1 MTRQMSWVL
10 CAAVAVMISACGGSG
25 THEPAPAATSAPAQK
40 VGDGPFKPPP
50 IVVNSSLPEVKLD
63 GATGSM
69 PLSSAA
75 SYGWSAFIALHW
87 PASTAANTRGVAN
100 TGASFGQTGTPV
112 WITMRSKVEV
122 YPGNGSAAVAPHGV
136 TLDAQGQP
144 TNGPDYGYGDP
155 QQYSYASGLLQPCTG
170 QAPVSS
176 PALIVLDETTQ
187 INNNQTF
194 AGAAPATD
202 PSGYN
207 TKPQL
212 IRYSVKMN
220 QPFYARAIA
229 GQYWYAGTPL
239 STAEGNY
246 ATALF
251 SGKQQDPVQPFVN
264 FAPPPS
270 DPPPPNAP
278 NLAGIE
284 IKSAWR
290 PLTAKE
296 TGSGHFITATVRY
309 YEQPGD
315 GSTSCYREATWG
327 LVGMHVISFADAA
340 PWVIWT
346 SFEQADNILT
356 ADGKPTEDENGN
368 LLIPAPSPTTPVLT
382 SNPDVSN
389 PTVTATGAF
398 CANPGSQL
406 YFAENPT
413 YKTMPAGGNIC
424 VNGRWTQPEPIFLN
438 ANVEAHNA
446 IKQYL
451 YEHGQGSSPL
461 MYYKLVAAQGVPV
474 DFAGYNGGTF
484 STKTSYYSANA
495 VIETDYSLGNFT
507 GILLAGVPANVLGGK
522 PFVNTRLL
530 PFQSNRLDFSNMRM
544 GGCAGCHDV
553 ASLSGADFSFA
564 LGNNVL
570 QPEKT
575 NAFASSN
582 PLRNYFKPETLARV
596 AR

>member
-1 MTRQMSWVL
+1 MTRTMRWAF
-10 CAAVAVMISACGGSG
+10 CAAVVVTVSACSG
-25 THEPAPAATSAPAQK
+25 NGNKETAPASTATPAQK
-40 VGDGPFKPPP
+40 VGDSPFVPPP
-50 IVVNSSLPEVKLD
+50 IVVDWNLPAVSLD

-69 PLSSAA
+69 PVSSAA

-87 PASTAANTRGVAN
+87 PASTAANTRGAPN
-100 TGASFGQTGTPV
+100 TGASFGQPGTPV

-122 YPGNGSAAVAPHGV
+122 YAGNGSATVAPHGV
-136 TLDAQGQP
+136 TLNGQGQP
-144 TNGPDYGYGDP
+144 TNGADYGYGDP
-155 QQYSYASGLLQPCTG
+155 QQYNYANGPLQPCTG
-170 QAPVSS
+170 QAPVNS

-202 PSGYN
+202 PYGYN
-207 TKPQL
+207 SKPQL

-220 QPFYARAIA
+220 LPFYARAIA

-246 ATALF
+246 TTALF
-251 SGKQQDPVQPFVN
+251 SGQQQNPTPPFIN
-264 FAPPPS
+264 FAPPPPS
-270 DPPPPNAP
+270 DR

-290 PLTAKE
+290 PLTTTEA
-296 TGSGHFITATVRY
+296 GSGHFITTTVRY
-309 YEQPGD
+309 YEQPGG
-315 GSTSCYREATWG
+315 GSTSCYREASWG

-346 SFEQADNILT
+346 SFEQTDNILT
-356 ADGKPTEDENGN
+356 ADGKSTEDVNGN
-368 LLIPAPSPTTPVLT
+368 VLIPASTPTTPALT
-382 SNPDVSN
+382 SDPNVAK
-389 PTVTATGAF
+389 PTVTATGAY

-406 YFAENPT
+406 YFIENPN
-413 YKTMPAGGNIC
+413 YKTLPAGGNIC
-424 VNGRWTQPEPIFLN
+424 VNGRWTAPEPIFVS

-446 IKQYL
+446 ITKYL
-451 YEHGQGSSPL
+451 YGHGGGSSPL

-484 STKTSYYSANA
+484 STKTSYYSANS
-495 VIETDYSLGNFT
+495 VIETDYSMGNFT
-507 GILLAGVPANVLGGK
+507 GILLNGVPANVLGGK

-564 LGNNVL
+564 LANNVA

-575 NAFASSN
+575 NAFASAN
-582 PLRNYFKPETLARV
+582 PLRNYFKPETLARIT
-596 AR
+596 R